1 MYTTSPRCNSC
12 QKLSFLYTGEN
23 TTTVNS
29 AVRKI
34 SLGVGKSIES
44 D

>member
-1 MYTTSPRCNSC
+1 MYTISSRCNRS
-12 QKLSFLYTGEN
+12 QKLSFLGTGEN
-23 TTTVNS
+23 MTAVNS

-34 SLGVGKSIES
+34 CLGVDKSIES